1 MLLQGFQMPED
12 DKNRTDFSN
21 PPANEADAVGYTRP
35 APRILRGF
43 RVYEGWLSAQEQV
56 GLVADLRDILREAPL
71 FSPRTPSGATMSVRM
86 TSAGQWGWMSDLQG
100 YRYAPRHPQG
110 SDWPPIPP
118 VLTALWA
125 ELVPQARPPETCLL
139 NYYGPEA
146 KMGMHQDRDEGDLS
160 QPVVSVSLGDEALFR
175 IGNLERGGRTESLWL
190 RSGDVVVMEG
200 AARLRYHGVDR
211 IAAGTSLL
219 LKQPG
224 RINLTMRVVTPHR
237 AVQDRGLG
245 NSA

>member
-1 MLLQGFQMPED
+1 MLLQGFEMPED

-21 PPANEADAVGYTRP
+21 PPANLPPDPSLVRPEARE
-35 APRILRGF
+35 LRGF
-43 RVYEGWLSAQEQV
+43 RVYEGWLTPEEQA
-56 GLVADLRDILREAPL
+56 GLVTDLREILRKAPL
-71 FSPRTPSGATMSVRM
+71 FSPVTPSGAQMSVRM
-86 TSAGQWGWMSDLQG
+86 SSAGNFGWMSDAKG
-100 YRYAPRHPQG
+100 YRYAPHHPQG
-110 SDWPPIPP
+110 SAWPPIPP
-118 VLTALWA
+118 VLTALWGA
-125 ELVPQARPPETCLL
+125 LVPQARPPETCLI

-175 IGNLERGGRTESLWL
+175 IGNLERGGKTESLWL

-224 RINLTMRVVTPHR
+224 RINLTMRVVTPSR
-237 AVQDRGLG
+237 VD
-245 NSA
+245 